1 MVSCCVISGV
11 LQTVKRDELMLVL
24 KTLKERCDPQWASL
38 LVVDVQNDFV
48 SPQGSAAK
56 RGEDVS
62 AAQAVVPR
70 LVRLI
75 EEARRIALPII
86 YVKTTHSEW
95 TDSPS
100 WIYRKSQEKALTTC
114 REGSWGAEFYDGIS
128 PRPDERV
135 VIKHR
140 YSAFIN
146 TDLNT
151 VLKAKGIE
159 SVLVTGVATNVCV
172 ETTARDAYMFDY
184 YVMLVEDCAAAYDAR
199 LHENTLENIRR
210 NFGLVASSEEIVR
223 TWQGLKQKK
232 AAAS

>member
-1 MVSCCVISGV
+1 M
-11 LQTVKRDELMLVL
+11 MVL
-24 KTLKERCDPQWASL
+24 KSSKERWDPRWAAL

-48 SPQGSAAK
+48 SSKGSAAK

-62 AAQAVVPR
+62 AAQAAVPM
-70 LVRLI
+70 LIRLI
-75 EEARRIALPII
+75 DEARRVGLTVVYI
-86 YVKTTHSEW
+86 KTTHSEW
-95 TDSPS
+95 TDTPS
-100 WIYRKSQEKALTTC
+100 WIYRKSQQSALDTC
-114 REGSWGAEFYDGIS
+114 REGTWGAEFYEGIS
-128 PRPDERV
+128 PLPSERI

-184 YVMLVEDCAAAYDAR
+184 YVTMVEDCAAAYNPK
-199 LHENTLENIRR
+199 LHESTLENIRCH
-210 NFGLVASSEEIVR
+210 FGLVATSEEIME
-223 TWQGLKQKK
+223 TWKGLQQKK
-232 AAAS
+232 AAGL

>member
-1 MVSCCVISGV
+1 
-11 LQTVKRDELMLVL
+11 MLVL
-24 KTLKERCDPQWASL
+24 KTLKERCDPRWSAL

-48 SPQGSAAK
+48 SSKGSAAK

-62 AAQAVVPR
+62 AAQAMVPK
-70 LVRLI
+70 LIRLI
-75 EEARRIALPII
+75 EEARRVGLTVVYI
-86 YVKTTHSEW
+86 KTTHSEW
-95 TDSPS
+95 TDTPS
-100 WIYRKSQEKALTTC
+100 WIYRKSQQSALDTC
-114 REGSWGAEFYDGIS
+114 REDTWGAEFYEGIS
-128 PRPDERV
+128 PMPQERV

-184 YVMLVEDCAAAYDAR
+184 YVTMVEDGAAAYDPK
-199 LHENTLENIRR
+199 LHLSTLENMRR
-210 NFGLVASSEEIVR
+210 HFGLVASSEEIMEM
-223 TWQGLKQKK
+223 WKGLQQKK
-232 AAAS
+232 AAGL

>member
-1 MVSCCVISGV
+1 MMILRS
-11 LQTVKRDELMLVL
+11 
-24 KTLKERCDPQWASL
+24 LKERCEPQWAAL

-48 SPQGSAAK
+48 SSKGSAAQ

-62 AAQAVVPR
+62 TAQAMVPR
-70 LVRLI
+70 LIRLI
-75 EEARRIALPII
+75 EEARRVSLTVV
-86 YVKTTHSEW
+86 YVKTTHSQW
-95 TDSPS
+95 TDTPS
-100 WIYRKSQEKALTTC
+100 WIYRKSQETNLNTC

-128 PRPDERV
+128 PLPNERV

-172 ETTARDAYMFDY
+172 ETTARDAYMYDY
-184 YVMLVEDCAAAYDAR
+184 YVTMVGDCAAAYDSK
-199 LHENTLENIRR
+199 LHETTLENMRR
-210 NFGLVASSEEIVR
+210 HFGLVASSEEIIT
-223 TWQGLKQKK
+223 TWQGLGQRK
-232 AAAS
+232 AVAL

>member
-1 MVSCCVISGV
+1 
-11 LQTVKRDELMLVL
+11 MLVL
-24 KTLKERCDPQWASL
+24 KSAQERWDPRWAAL

-48 SPQGSAAK
+48 HPEGSAGR

-62 AAQAVVPR
+62 AALAVVSR

-75 EEARRIALPII
+75 DEARRVSLPIV

-95 TDSPS
+95 TDTPS
-100 WIYRKSQEKALTTC
+100 WVYRKSQQKSLSTC
-114 REGSWGAEFYDGIS
+114 REGTWGAEFYEGIS
-128 PRPDERV
+128 PSPGERV

-140 YSAFIN
+140 YSALIN

-151 VLKAKGIE
+151 VLKGKGIE

-172 ETTARDAYMFDY
+172 ETTARDAYMYDY
-184 YVMLVEDCAAAYDAR
+184 YVTVVEDCSAAYDAR

-210 NFGLVASSEEIVR
+210 HFGLVASSEEIMES
-223 TWQGLKQKK
+223 WQELKQKK
-232 AAAS
+232 AVAL

>member
-1 MVSCCVISGV
+1 
-11 LQTVKRDELMLVL
+11 MLIL
-24 KTLKERCDPQWASL
+24 RSLKERCDPQWACL

-48 SPQGSAAK
+48 SSRGSAAQ
-56 RGEDVS
+56 RGDDVS
-62 AAQAVVPR
+62 AAQAMVPR
-70 LVRLI
+70 LIRLI
-75 EEARRIALPII
+75 EEARRVSLPVI

-95 TDSPS
+95 TDTPS
-100 WIYRKSQEKALTTC
+100 WIYRKSQEKALSTC

-128 PRPDERV
+128 PLPRERV

-172 ETTARDAYMFDY
+172 ETTTRDAYMFDY
-184 YVMLVEDCAAAYDAR
+184 YVTMVDDCAAAYDPK
-199 LHENTLENIRR
+199 LHEATLENIRR
-210 NFGLVASSEEIVR
+210 HFGLVASSEEIMESW
-223 TWQGLKQKK
+223 TALKQKK
-232 AAAS
+232 AVAL